1 MTDSLHIVCP
11 ACLAV
16 NRLPA
21 QRLSQGP
28 SCGRCHEPLFAG
40 HPLALNQGSFKTHVQ
55 RSDIPIVVDFWAPW
69 CGPCIAMAPE
79 FERAARELE
88 PAVRLAK
95 VDTQA
100 EPGLGNEFSIRSIP
114 TIVLF
119 ERGAEVARRSGA
131 IGAAEI
137 VRWVRAT
144 RATTPA

>member
-1 MTDSLHIVCP
+1 MTDSLHVVCP

-21 QRLSQGP
+21 QKLAEGP
-28 SCGRCHEPLFAG
+28 GCGRCHEPLFTG
-40 HPLALNQGSFKTHVQ
+40 HPIPLNQGSFKRHVE
-55 RSDIPIVVDFWAPW
+55 RNDIPIVVDFWAPW
-69 CGPCIAMAPE
+69 CGPCKAMAPE
-79 FERAARELE
+79 FERAAQELE

-95 VDTQA
+95 LDTQA
-100 EPGLGNEFSIRSIP
+100 EPGLGNEYGIRGIP

-137 VRWVRAT
+137 VRWVTAT
-144 RATTPA
+144 RAAA